1 MPSCELE
8 ILYQAASCTGRNAG
22 RIRCSG
28 GHVNG
33 VYDTYGLVAEMAK
46 FQGGEEV
53 RLQAAL
59 EYLGQMPCVERP
71 NGRRQKVLPREVAQ
85 LVLLDLAD
93 GHSHSAIVRRYER
106 VCKFSRAW
114 PGWPR

>member
-1 MPSCELE
+1 
-8 ILYQAASCTGRNAG
+8 
-22 RIRCSG
+22 
-28 GHVNG
+28 
-33 VYDTYGLVAEMAK
+33 MAK
-46 FQGGEEV
+46 LQGGEEV

-114 PGWPR
+114 LAEVIADGRLEAMANGDPQSL